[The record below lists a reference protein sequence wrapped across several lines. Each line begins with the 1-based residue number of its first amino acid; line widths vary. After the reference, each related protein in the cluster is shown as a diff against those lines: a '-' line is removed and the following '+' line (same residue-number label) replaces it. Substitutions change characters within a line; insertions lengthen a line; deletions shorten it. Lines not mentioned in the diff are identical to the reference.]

1 MAYIT
6 KKGDKPNIRDVA
18 GEESNPGKRG
28 NPGIVGED
36 AQTNRPK
43 LTPASDKDI
52 DIIKGD
58 SSESGSN
65 SFAKNIQ
72 AAVKGLKKD
81 FDKYNKA
88 KKRDKAKVKG

>member
-28 NPGIVGED
+28 NPGVMRNTGPD
-36 AQTNRPK
+36 AGN
-43 LTPASDKDI
+43 
-52 DIIKGD
+52 
-58 SSESGSN
+58 SSESGTN
-65 SFAKNIQ
+65 SFAKNVQ

-81 FDKYNKA
+81 FDNYSKA

>member
-6 KKGDKPNIRDVA
+6 KKGKKPNMRDVA

-28 NPGIVGED
+28 NPG
-36 AQTNRPK
+36 K

-52 DIIKGD
+52 DVIKGD
-58 SSESGSN
+58 SSESGTN
-65 SFAKNIQ
+65 SFAKNVQ

-81 FDKYNKA
+81 FDNYSKA
-88 KKRDKAKVKG
+88 KKRDSAKVKG